1 MLICGLISLLF
12 LSVNSQSVRLLSS
25 TELLSEVNK
34 QNDTL
39 YVLNFWATWCK
50 PCIEELPWFET
61 AGKKYKDNTVKILLI
76 NLDFNSKVN
85 NQVIPF
91 VRKKELKSEILHLT
105 DTDPNQWINKIDSAW
120 SGAIPATVLMKNGK
134 VTFFKEGQVNE
145 KELHVEIDKQ
155 IQKTD

>member
-12 LSVNSQSVRLLSS
+12 LSVSSQSVRLLSS

-105 DTDPNQWINKIDSAW
+105 DTDPNQWINKIDSA
-120 SGAIPATVLMKNGK
+120 LDN
-134 VTFFKEGQVNE
+134 
-145 KELHVEIDKQ
+145 LEI
-155 IQKTD
+155 

>member
-61 AGKKYKDNTVKILLI
+61 AGKNYKDNTVKILLI

-91 VRKKELKSEILHLT
+91 VRKK
-105 DTDPNQWINKIDSAW
+105 N
-120 SGAIPATVLMKNGK
+120 
-134 VTFFKEGQVNE
+134 
-145 KELHVEIDKQ
+145 
-155 IQKTD
+155 